1 MLILFHLFVNNIF
14 QRDDFF
20 MNKQE
25 YKHIRNLAWD
35 LLIDA
40 NISSLP
46 INVTQIAALY
56 NLESLINISKS
67 RYENTLLVSKH
78 ILNILGYDIS
88 FAKMLTI
95 RILSPMIIL
104 KSLNIK
110 TPLEINHFTDLPLEL
125 CYTRFECYQMLL
137 TRNAF
142 STSKLETKVLSQ
154 FQDWINSF

>member
-1 MLILFHLFVNNIF
+1 
-14 QRDDFF
+14 

-46 INVTQIAALY
+46 VNITQIAALY

-88 FAKMLTI
+88 FTKMLTI

-110 TPLEINHFTDLPLEL
+110 TPLEINYFTDLPLEL
-125 CYTRFECYQMLL
+125 CYARFERYQMLL